1 MNLSFILSLLNRQN
15 GNHLVAAFALYNIK
29 KFYTSFL
36 LLQRNHQFE
45 IKLSVLNVN
54 DFEM

>member
-1 MNLSFILSLLNRQN
+1 MNSSFILSLLNRQN